1 MRMKWHQLTRQ
12 NCCHIIQYTPS
23 AWWIRNSTSPAML
36 LFFCSPFISSIFPL
50 SVDTEF
56 QMHMFSIYLTR
67 YLWEEFETISCD
79 QAWRVSCNML
89 YKPRMVN
96 FYRRDSCSVV
106 VWPKTWTVVLVNGT
120 TQEVIGGKSKTPAR
134 SFDFQQDHQ
143 YTFWMSMWRT
153 PRHWINDRLAIQ
165 FATESYVV
173 LQLNQS

>member
-1 MRMKWHQLTRQ
+1 MQK
-12 NCCHIIQYTPS
+12 CCHIIQYTPS
-23 AWWIRNSTSPAML
+23 AAHHL
-36 LFFCSPFISSIFPL
+36 LCFFLWFSFHIIYISFMTLSVFFLYLMTL

-56 QMHMFSIYLTR
+56 QMHMFSSYLTT
-67 YLWEEFETISCD
+67 YLWEQFETISCD